1 MIYFAT
7 AVIILLSI
15 GCLFGSWKLFR
26 KAGDWTRIIAL
37 LVLAGL
43 VAVYL
48 LYVRDS
54 MLQIMI
60 LRCENTIIWG
70 KWLPLLVGCAVGIC
84 FGFDGRKLKRVK
96 VMLAVLFLI
105 SYLDFAENFFP
116 RPKSSRRQ
124 AGWLTLQSNYT
135 TCSPA
140 AVATL
145 LRLKGVNRDEK
156 QMIDDCLTTYRGTAR
171 QGIWRGLKMNCPEG
185 YKVVPVH
192 YKDKKDI
199 EYPILIRAA
208 LKNGDPHTD
217 VYHRKWGWDPGVPHS
232 VVLQKDNGD
241 GTITVGDPACGIEPW
256 KKEALDVLW
265 NNEGFRIVKTPT
277 KK

>member
-7 AVIILLSI
+7 AVIIILSI

-26 KAGDWTRIIAL
+26 KAGDWIRLIAL
-37 LVLAGL
+37 LILAGL

-48 LYVRDS
+48 IYVRDS
-54 MLQIMI
+54 MLQIEV
-60 LRCENTIIWG
+60 LQSRNTIIWG

-84 FGFDGRKLKRVK
+84 FGFENKKLKRIR
-96 VMLAVLFLI
+96 VMLVVFFLV

-116 RPKSSRRQ
+116 RPKSTLRQ
-124 AGWLTLQSNYT
+124 TGWLTLQSTDT

-140 AVATL
+140 SVSTL
-145 LRLKGVNRDEK
+145 LRLNGVKTDEK
-156 QMIDDCLTTYRGTAR
+156 KMIEDCLTTYRGTSR

-185 YKVVPVH
+185 HEVVPVH

-208 LKNGDPHTD
+208 LKNGDPNTETFHE
-217 VYHRKWGWDPGVPHS
+217 KWGWKPGVPHS
-232 VVLQKDNGD
+232 VVLLSDNKD

-256 KKEALDVLW
+256 KKKALDVLW